1 MTWWATPALPPA
13 TDKPGK
19 GRPPVWGKKVK
30 LREQFHQRANEFQTL
45 TLTLYGKEVTL
56 SCLCL
61 DLLWKP
67 VKDKIRFVLVKD
79 GSERF
84 ILMCSNLQWLPG
96 EIIQAYSY
104 RFKIEVTFKGLK
116 HLLGSFCYR
125 FGTKAMPRLNRK
137 TSVDLSYVTDAA
149 KHCLIAETVN
159 AIEGFVNFG
168 CIAFGILQ
176 ILALNYP
183 IAIWRKYTDW
193 LRTKKTMVPS
203 EEIVR
208 LVIQENFYHNFDDF
222 RNTAIFQIIG
232 AKQRRRLHLY
242 GEDAA

>member
-1 MTWWATPALPPA
+1 M
-13 TDKPGK
+13 
-19 GRPPVWGKKVK
+19 GKKVK

-56 SCLCL
+56 SYLCL

-67 VKDKIRFVLVKD
+67 VKEKVRFVLVKD

-116 HLLGSFCYR
+116 HLLGSFFYR
-125 FGTKAMPRLNRK
+125 FWTKAMPKLNRK

-149 KHCLIAETVN
+149 KQRLIAETVN

-183 IAIWRKYTDW
+183 ITIWRKYTRARRVIHPGLMFNKTLPGETCKATNDKA
-193 LRTKKTMVPS
+193 LQVFYIFYGPFKMAHKKLTKK
-203 EEIVR
+203 
-208 LVIQENFYHNFDDF
+208 
-222 RNTAIFQIIG
+222 G
-232 AKQRRRLHLY
+232 A
-242 GEDAA
+242 GFSNADTCI